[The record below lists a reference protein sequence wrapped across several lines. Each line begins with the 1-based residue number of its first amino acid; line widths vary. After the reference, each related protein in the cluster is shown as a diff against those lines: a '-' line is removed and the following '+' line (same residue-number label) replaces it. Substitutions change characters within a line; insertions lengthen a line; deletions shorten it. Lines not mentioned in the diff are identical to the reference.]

1 MGAFNSQY
9 SLGVSYTAVPITPS
23 DSADI
28 ANGPIRWLDVLTG
41 GNIAFVDGRGNDV
54 TLSNV
59 PSGYS
64 VKCVVKRIKS
74 TGTTASGFI
83 GYP

>member
-1 MGAFNSQY
+1 MAYETS
-9 SLGVSYTAVPITPS
+9 VSYTAVPITPS

-28 ANGPIRWLDVLTG
+28 AGGPMRWVDVLTG
-41 GNIAFVDGRGNDV
+41 GNVAFVDARGNDV
-54 TLSNV
+54 ALSNV

-64 VKCVVKRIKS
+64 IKCVVKRIKA